1 MLPALDVMVSAA
13 LAIAAASDLASRRIP
28 NVLALTAGL
37 LGLAVSAG
45 SHQLLS
51 GIAAG
56 LLCLCLTVPMWRRGL
71 LGGGDVKL
79 AAAAAA
85 WVRLDHLIAFGLA
98 VALLGGVLSLLALLR
113 ASSSDRRLVRANA
126 TASLATSRI
135 TVARSSGTSIPYGLA
150 IAAGA
155 TIVMSGALP

>member
-13 LAIAAASDLASRRIP
+13 LAVAAASDLASRRIP

-37 LGLAVSAG
+37 LGLTVSAG

-51 GIAAG
+51 GAAAAIV
-56 LLCLCLTVPMWRRGL
+56 CLCLAVPMWRRGL

-85 WVRLDHLIAFGLA
+85 WVRLDHLFAFLVV
-98 VALLGGVLSLLALLR
+98 VALCGGILSLFTLLR
-113 ASSSDRRLVRANA
+113 ASSGERRLVRANA

-135 TVARSSGTSIPYGLA
+135 TIARSPGTSIPYGVA
-150 IAAGA
+150 IAIGAGL
-155 TIVMSGALP
+155 VMSGAMS